1 MSYFS
6 RLSDIISCNLSA
18 LLADAPNRAAAVAKL
33 IAEIEEG
40 LAGAKRSVTAAA
52 HSEQRLR
59 TDLETHQSE
68 IGIWKDKAREELVA
82 GRDDSARHALLRKR
96 ELEDLVGGLEQQL
109 AAATSTREHLATM
122 LRAIE
127 ARLAEARRIE
137 QQIQRPEAAAA
148 GSSAPEMP
156 KDSSSTRNSVDRT
169 RLREVEDELEAL
181 RREVKQGE

>member
-6 RLSDIISCNLSA
+6 RLSDIISCNLST
-18 LLADAPNRAAAVAKL
+18 LLADLPNPAEAVAKL

-40 LAGAKRSVTAAA
+40 LSGAKRSVNAAA

-59 TDLETHQSE
+59 TDLENHQSE
-68 IGIWKDKAREELVA
+68 INVWVSKAKEELSA
-82 GRDDSARHALLRKR
+82 RRDDAARQALLRKK

-137 QQIQRPEAAAA
+137 QQILRTGSAACAAPAAAA
-148 GSSAPEMP
+148 TFV
-156 KDSSSTRNSVDRT
+156 STADKPGVDRT
-169 RLREVEDELEAL
+169 RLQEVEDELEAL
-181 RREVKQGE
+181 RREVQK